1 MTCCAPTP
9 TGSSVSERVAELHDF
24 PDVVLEGELVVLD
37 ESGRPMF
44 EQVRGRSM
52 TTTRNSVMR
61 AAATQP
67 AALFAFDILWLD
79 GRHMRDRPLIERKAT
94 LQRTIPPA
102 RRIMYLTHVEEHR
115 RGLYEQV
122 SQLSVQR

>member
-1 MTCCAPTP
+1 MPIIAALKTMRRRQFTFFSIALEHCEFYSFGILKA
-9 TGSSVSERVAELHDF
+9 SVR
-24 PDVVLEGELVVLD
+24 
-37 ESGRPMF
+37 RC
-44 EQVRGRSM
+44 GRSM